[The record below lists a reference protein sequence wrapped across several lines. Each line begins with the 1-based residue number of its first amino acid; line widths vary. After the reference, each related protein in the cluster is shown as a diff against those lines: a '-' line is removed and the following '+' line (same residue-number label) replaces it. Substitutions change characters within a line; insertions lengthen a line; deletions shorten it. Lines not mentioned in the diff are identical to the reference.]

1 MCGMMYM
8 SGQGH
13 PVDRKRGA
21 FWMEKSAQQ
30 EHPEG
35 QYRYGMLFALGQG
48 VEPSSEQALYWLRRA
63 AANGSVRAKRAL
75 DALQTADNQ

>member
-1 MCGMMYM
+1 
-8 SGQGH
+8 
-13 PVDRKRGA
+13 
-21 FWMEKSAQQ
+21 MEKSAQQ

-63 AANGSVRAKRAL
+63 ADNGSVRAKRAL